1 MNKACVFLIRKQ
13 YKFFKQAVLSI
24 LALMLLTAT
33 LFGITA
39 AAESEGFAEGIAPRI
54 VIKNLSYSSY
64 LHIFYA
70 IPVESFPEG
79 SILEVDFYIFLIYTI
94 YLLTTRA
101 LCVIII

>member
-1 MNKACVFLIRKQ
+1 M
-13 YKFFKQAVLSI
+13 LSI
-24 LALMLLTAT
+24 LVLMLLTAT

-54 VIKNLSYSSY
+54 VSKNLSYSSY

-79 SILEVDFYIFLIYTI
+79 STLEVDFYIFLIFNLHDLPLDNARVMCYN
-94 YLLTTRA
+94 YMKFF
-101 LCVIII
+101 